1 MEPVLAKIDD
11 LVKKNETSGLTLSE
25 LNEVKREMD
34 RNLSLFTL
42 AGDVK
47 AGNVK
52 QGLANLRSDLR
63 KFIETKADEAGIP
76 NVRLMNNDTSVS
88 HKLAE
93 AIGKKEDADAIRQL
107 VSPFSGGMIG

>member
-11 LVKKNETSGLTLSE
+11 LAKRNETVGLTLSE
-25 LNEVKREMD
+25 LNQVKREMD
-34 RNLSLFTL
+34 RNLSMFTL

-52 QGLANLRSDLR
+52 QGLANIRSDLR
-63 KFIETKADEAGIP
+63 KFIETKASDAGIP
-76 NVRLMNNDTSVS
+76 NVRAMNNETAVS

-107 VSPFSGGMIG
+107 VSPFSGGVIG